1 MSKHNHQP
9 RRQMCQPKK
18 YTESEVNKMLR
29 DTAISVAKHNVRTT
43 VAACGLAL
51 HRKFK
56 FGKKRILKT
65 LDEMDRLAFESLSFD
80 EIRQALLDETGVD
93 LTYLENALEE

>member
-29 DTAISVAKHNVRTT
+29 ESTEAVAKHNVYTT
-43 VAACGLAL
+43 VATCGLAL
-51 HRKFK
+51 HRE
-56 FGKKRILKT
+56 FGFGQQRILRAF
-65 LDEMDRLAFESLSFD
+65 EYMDKLAFESLSFE
-80 EIRQALLDETGVD
+80 EIRQALLAETGIDVR
-93 LTYLENALEE
+93 EMWEE

>member
-1 MSKHNHQP
+1 MSKHNSQP

-56 FGKKRILKT
+56 FGKKRILKA
-65 LDEMDRLAFESLSFD
+65 LDEMDRLALESLSFD